1 MIARRCAW
9 LAFALALVGC
19 AVGPPRPT
27 LVERRSAVIGD
38 ALTVDPQI
46 EWTSLRVEGRE
57 TWTADGFALDALHF
71 FPAVADGHG
80 LLPAP
85 AKGPDTRPRFRRSM
99 SEPEILE
106 LVVDTLFPGRPQARN
121 LRPFEFGRQ
130 PGFRFDVD
138 YVTPGGLQRQALVA
152 GAVVRERLRLIVYDA
167 VSLHYFAKHRDVVE
181 RILSSVQLH

>member
-1 MIARRCAW
+1 MTSRRCAW

-27 LVERRSAVIGD
+27 LVERHSAVIGD
-38 ALTVDPQI
+38 ALTV

-57 TWTADGFALDALHF
+57 TWTVDGFALDALHF
-71 FPAVADGHG
+71 FPGVADGNG
-80 LLPAP
+80 LLPSP
-85 AKGPDTRPRFRRSM
+85 AKGPDTRPRFRRGM
-99 SEPEILE
+99 SEPEIAE

-121 LRPFEFGRQ
+121 LRPFDFGRQ

-152 GAVVRERLRLIVYDA
+152 GAVVRERLQLIVYDA
-167 VSLHYFAKHRDVVE
+167 VALHYFAKHRDVVE
-181 RILSSVQLH
+181 RILSSVQLR